1 MASPLVLSI
10 YNEAMILILI
20 LTFDVSVNLNIF
32 SRKCQIRGWRMS
44 SVAVVIQ
51 TQTEQTSTNCTYFRP
66 FPSLKMTTTN
76 ALLEYV
82 CINVDLF
89 LWYSKQVIVKT
100 ASRNIDID

>member
-1 MASPLVLSI
+1 M
-10 YNEAMILILI
+10 
-20 LTFDVSVNLNIF
+20 F
-32 SRKCQIRGWRMS
+32 

-100 ASRNIDID
+100 ASRNIDIDQKGEDWGVMKVKKFTKLLQFVVFHYNCEKQ

>member
-1 MASPLVLSI
+1 
-10 YNEAMILILI
+10 
-20 LTFDVSVNLNIF
+20 
-32 SRKCQIRGWRMS
+32 MS

-100 ASRNIDID
+100 ASRNIDIDQKGEDWGVMKVKKFTKLLQFVVFHYNCEKQ

>member
-1 MASPLVLSI
+1 
-10 YNEAMILILI
+10 
-20 LTFDVSVNLNIF
+20 
-32 SRKCQIRGWRMS
+32 MS

-51 TQTEQTSTNCTYFRP
+51 TQTEQTSTNC
-66 FPSLKMTTTN
+66 TTN

>member
-1 MASPLVLSI
+1 
-10 YNEAMILILI
+10 
-20 LTFDVSVNLNIF
+20 
-32 SRKCQIRGWRMS
+32 MS

-89 LWYSKQVIVKT
+89 LWYSKQVKVKT
-100 ASRNIDID
+100 ASRNIDIDQKGEDWGVMKVKKFTKLLQFVVFHYNCEKQ

>member
-1 MASPLVLSI
+1 
-10 YNEAMILILI
+10 
-20 LTFDVSVNLNIF
+20 
-32 SRKCQIRGWRMS
+32 MS

-51 TQTEQTSTNCTYFRP
+51 TQTEQTSTNC
-66 FPSLKMTTTN
+66 TTN

-100 ASRNIDID
+100 ASRNIDIDQKGEDWGVMKVKKFTKLLQFVVFHYNCEKQ